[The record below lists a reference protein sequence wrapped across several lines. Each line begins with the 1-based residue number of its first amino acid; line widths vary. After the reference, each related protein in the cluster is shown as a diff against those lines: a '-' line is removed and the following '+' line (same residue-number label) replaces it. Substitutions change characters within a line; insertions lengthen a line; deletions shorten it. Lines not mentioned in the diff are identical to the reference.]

1 MPDNL
6 TTTTQVPPAVGIFY
20 ERTLL
25 KENRPKY
32 IYNRF
37 AQKYSIG
44 AKSGTTIK
52 WRRYS
57 RYAPATTPLTEG
69 ITPNGHKQ
77 SRVDLLA
84 TASQYGDFA
93 IVTDVVD
100 LTVEDPNITIEVD
113 LQADQQNNTNDVLTR
128 DILVNAAS
136 SLTCSNGDPTATL
149 LNKTDIDTARGTLR
163 GNDADYIG
171 NMIAAGTGQGTAPI
185 RQAFFGMAHVDL
197 EDDLEDVSGFK
208 QVTNYAAQRG
218 VDVSEYGSTGNIRW
232 LTTTQGATSGS
243 NYLNPIIAKNAYGV
257 VDISG
262 GNMKSIV
269 KGMGSAGT
277 GDPLD
282 QRATVGWKMWQI
294 ARILNDAN
302 ILVLICTNG

>member
-6 TTTTQVPPAVGIFY
+6 TTTVEVPPAVGIFY

-25 KENRPKY
+25 QENRPKY
-32 IYNRF
+32 IFDRF
-37 AQKYSIG
+37 AQRFSIG
-44 AKSGTTIK
+44 SKSGKTIK

-57 RYAPATTPLTEG
+57 RYAAATTPLTEG

-77 SRVDLLA
+77 ARVDLLA
-84 TASQYGDFA
+84 IASQYGDFA

-113 LQADQQNNTNDVLTR
+113 LQADQKNNTNDVLVR

-136 SLTCSNGDPTATL
+136 SLTCSNGDPTGTL
-149 LNKTDIDTARGTLR
+149 LNRTDIDTAHGSLK

-171 NMIAAGTGQGTAPI
+171 SMIAAGTGQGTAPI
-185 RQAFFGMAHVDL
+185 RQAFFGMAHTDL

-218 VDVSEYGSTGNIRW
+218 VDVAEWGLTGNVRW
-232 LTTTQGATSGS
+232 LTSTQGATSGS
-243 NYLNPIIAKNAYGV
+243 NYLNPIIARNAYGV

-262 GNMKSIV
+262 GNVASIV

-277 GDPLD
+277 ADPLD
-282 QRATVGWKMWQI
+282 QRASVGWKMWQVP
-294 ARILNDAN
+294 RILNDAN